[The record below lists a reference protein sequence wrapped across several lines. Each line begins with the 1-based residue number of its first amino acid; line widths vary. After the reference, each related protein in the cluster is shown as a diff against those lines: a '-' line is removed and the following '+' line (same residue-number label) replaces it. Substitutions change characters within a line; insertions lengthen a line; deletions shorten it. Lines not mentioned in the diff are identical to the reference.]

1 MEALLSVLRHWRQRD
16 GLGDEDLV
24 ALAREHDESA
34 VRALVKR
41 HNRRLFRVAR
51 GVVRDDNEAEDIVQ
65 ETYARAFTKLDGF
78 RGDSEFSTW
87 LTRIALNEAY
97 GRLRR
102 KRPTVDVSDIENADH
117 TDGGQ
122 VIMFPLSPAQPSPE
136 AEAGRDQ
143 VRQILE
149 RAVDQLPEPFRMV
162 FILRDVEGLDTDA
175 AAALLAIK
183 PETVKTRLFRAR
195 RLMRAEMEKAL
206 SPNFSEMFPFGGAR
220 CAQMADR
227 LIERLQAARR

>member
-1 MEALLSVLRHWRQRD
+1 MDALLSVLRNWRQRD
-16 GLGDEDLV
+16 GLSDEALV
-24 ALAREHDESA
+24 ALARKHDESA

-65 ETYARAFTKLDGF
+65 ETYVRAFTKLDGF
-78 RGDSEFSTW
+78 RGDSAFSTW

-122 VIMFPLSPAQPSPE
+122 VIMFPLSPAQPGPE

-143 VRQILE
+143 VRRILE

-162 FILRDVEGLDTDA
+162 FILRDIEGLDTEA
-175 AAALLAIK
+175 AAALLAIR

-206 SPNFSEMFPFGGAR
+206 SPNFSEMFPFGGER